1 MIALKAAKTG
11 PFRLFIGTKK
21 TYNAHMPKAAVNP
34 LEPSTLSTAQWLDA
48 IQGKDAVIAQ
58 LQQQLTAV
66 QRQLEWFKRQLFGSK
81 SERFA
86 PLPDPQQLHLGAVLP
101 VPEPTQPQ
109 TPVPVPAHWRR
120 AATRDLA
127 DSGDSLPFFDESRV
141 PIIEVGLST
150 PEIDALTPDQYTVIG
165 EKISYRLAQQ
175 PGSYAVLKYVRP
187 VIKRRDT
194 QAVVAVPAPLGV
206 LEGSRADVSFCAGM
220 VVDKFVYHLPLYRQ
234 HQKLGDSGIKVS
246 RPWLTQLS
254 QQIIAL
260 LEPIHD
266 AQLDSIRSSRVIA
279 MDETPIK
286 AGRKAKGKMKTGY
299 FWPVYG
305 EQDEICFPF
314 SDSRAHS
321 NVANTLRLTQ
331 TEGRVLVSDG
341 YAAYASFAKKTG
353 VTHAQCWAHTRRE
366 FFEAQASDPEGS
378 REALE
383 RIRGLYGVEEKIR
396 ETQLTGERKHHY
408 RLAHSKPKVEQLFE
422 WIDQQFE
429 RQGLLPSNP
438 YTKALAYA
446 RERQVELSVFLADPD
461 VPIDTNHLERN
472 LRAIPMGRRNWLFCW
487 TELGAKHVGI
497 VQSLLVTCRLHGID
511 PYTYLVDVLQRV
523 GEHPQ
528 SRVAELTPRLWKQH
542 FAADPMRS
550 ALHGMPR

>member
-1 MIALKAAKTG
+1 MIALKVAKTM
-11 PFRLFIGTKK
+11 PFSLFTELRKR
-21 TYNAHMPKAAVNP
+21 YNSRMSIDAADH
-34 LEPSTLSTAQWLDA
+34 LEPSPLSAAQWRDA
-48 IQGKDAVIAQ
+48 IHGKDATIAQ

-86 PLPDPQQLHLGAVLP
+86 PLPDPQQLPLDAALP
-101 VPEPTQPQ
+101 LPEQPASLPQ
-109 TPVPVPAHWRR
+109 KPVPAHWRR

-150 PEIDALTPDQYTVIG
+150 PEIEALTPDQYTVIG

-206 LEGSRADVSFCAGM
+206 IEGSRADVSFCAGM
-220 VVDKFVYHLPLYRQ
+220 LIDKFVYHLPLYRQ

-286 AGRKAKGKMKTGY
+286 AGREAKGKMKTGY

-321 NVANTLRLTQ
+321 NVANLLRLTG
-331 TEGRVLVSDG
+331 TDGRVLLSDG

-366 FFEAQASDPEGS
+366 FFEAQAADPDGA

-383 RIRGLYGVEEKIR
+383 RIRALYGVEEKIR
-396 ETQLTGERKHHY
+396 ENKLTGERKQHY

-422 WIDQQFE
+422 WIDRQFE

-446 RERQVELSVFLADPD
+446 RERRIELSVFLADPD

-487 TELGAKHVGI
+487 NEFGAKQVGI

-523 GEHPQ
+523 SEHPQ